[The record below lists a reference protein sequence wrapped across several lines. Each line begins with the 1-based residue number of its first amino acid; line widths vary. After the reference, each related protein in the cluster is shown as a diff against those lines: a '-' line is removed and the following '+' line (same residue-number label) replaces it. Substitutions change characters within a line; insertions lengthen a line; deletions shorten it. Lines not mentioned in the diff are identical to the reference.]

1 MRRRGG
7 DGRRR
12 GRAGCGLAALALL
25 SACGSE
31 LSREQAADPVQATG
45 GARPAGPEPAR
56 GAAKGPDPTG
66 PGDRS
71 DPAVLADRSGAPVPA
86 DRLVAPV
93 PADRSA
99 APVPAD
105 SLAPAGAPVPEDR
118 PIAGGAE
125 FPGAPEP
132 IACGVAPAGM
142 ACVPAGPFVRGSDD
156 GPDNTRPAA
165 RVWLQT
171 YYMDVN
177 EVTYAE
183 YKACVKARACD
194 PSGPGYTDFD
204 RPRQPINGIRWFD
217 AVKYCEAQGKHLPTE
232 AQWEKAARG
241 PDGALHPWGDEP
253 ATCER
258 AIIKDEKG
266 RSCGVKKLYSKPD
279 TGRPFEVGSRPAY
292 RYGLH
297 DMAGN
302 SWEWVADWYTRSY
315 AECGADCAGVDPLGP
330 CAGADTCPGNKR
342 KLVRGGSWYW
352 DAAHATA
359 IYRRPHYPENQ
370 PFHHFGFRCA
380 ASPAEA
386 QALAAGPAADAAGP
400 ARPRG

>member
-1 MRRRGG
+1 MPG
-7 DGRRR
+7 
-12 GRAGCGLAALALL
+12 
-25 SACGSE
+25 SA
-31 LSREQAADPVQATG
+31 PV
-45 GARPAGPEPAR
+45 
-56 GAAKGPDPTG
+56 

-71 DPAVLADRSGAPVPA
+71 GAAGAVAG
-86 DRLVAPV
+86 
-93 PADRSA
+93 DRSA
-99 APVPAD
+99 AATE
-105 SLAPAGAPVPEDR
+105 APEGGGATRLRDGAGGVGGVLAGAGPGDSSPGAAV
-118 PIAGGAE
+118 AGGAE
-125 FPGAPEP
+125 FPGAPAP
-132 IACGVAPAGM
+132 VACAAAPAGM

-156 GPDNTRPAA
+156 GPENTRPAA

-171 YYMDVN
+171 FYMDLN

-183 YKACVKARACD
+183 YKACVKARRCD

-217 AVKYCEAQGKHLPTE
+217 ADKYCRAQGKRLPSE

-241 PDGALHPWGDEP
+241 PDGAMHPWGDEP

-258 AIIKDEKG
+258 AIIKDETG
-266 RSCGVKKLYSKPD
+266 RSCGVKKLYSKPE

-292 RYGLH
+292 RYGLF

-302 SWEWVADWYTRSY
+302 SWEWVADWYARDY
-315 AECGADCAGVDPLGP
+315 AECGADCVGVEPRGP
-330 CAGADTCPGNKR
+330 CQAAEACPGFKR

-359 IYRRPHYPENQ
+359 IYRRPHWPENQ

-380 ASPAEA
+380 ASPGEA
-386 QALAAGPAADAAGP
+386 AALVAAGAGPDAAAAP
-400 ARPRG
+400 AGG

>member
-1 MRRRGG
+1 M
-7 DGRRR
+7 
-12 GRAGCGLAALALL
+12 AG
-25 SACGSE
+25 
-31 LSREQAADPVQATG
+31 V
-45 GARPAGPEPAR
+45 
-56 GAAKGPDPTG
+56 
-66 PGDRS
+66 
-71 DPAVLADRSGAPVPA
+71 
-86 DRLVAPV
+86 
-93 PADRSA
+93 
-99 APVPAD
+99 
-105 SLAPAGAPVPEDR
+105 
-118 PIAGGAE
+118 AGGAE
-125 FPGAPEP
+125 FPGAPAP
-132 IACGVAPAGM
+132 IACAEAPAGM
-142 ACVPAGPFVRGSDD
+142 ACVPAGPFIRGADD
-156 GPDNTRPAA
+156 GPEHARPAA

-171 YYMDVN
+171 FYMDVN

-183 YKACVKARACD
+183 YKACVKARKCD

-217 AVKYCEAQGKHLPTE
+217 ADKYCRAQGKQLPTE

-258 AIIKDEKG
+258 AIIKDSRG
-266 RSCGVKKLYSKPD
+266 RSCGVKKLYSKPE

-302 SWEWVADWYTRSY
+302 SWEWVADWYAKDY
-315 AECGADCAGVDPLGP
+315 ASCGAECAGVEPRGP
-330 CAGADTCPGNKR
+330 CGGAEVCPGYRR

-359 IYRRPHYPENQ
+359 IYRRPHVPDNQ

-380 ASPAEA
+380 ASPE
-386 QALAAGPAADAAGP
+386 QAARLQAGAAGAGAADGAGA
-400 ARPRG
+400 ARPAG